1 MSTRYGIIDD
11 ELWDLDMEEPVS
23 VLNDTDAEDEAYIE
37 ELLQQALINLEDGWP
52 YADA

>member
-1 MSTRYGIIDD
+1 MSIRYGIIDD

-23 VLNDTDAEDEAYIE
+23 VLNDTDAEDEMYIE